1 MRGCGGGYTVRNSLK
16 ASVRLGEV
24 RKVRAMATAKSKR
37 PSGSKPA
44 SGKGASGEEDST
56 APKGYPLKSQ
66 REAAQ
71 RLIAMGGSAP
81 GMEDIPRR
89 RSEPSPEWA
98 RYWAQLEEEEARKR
112 GEEAGS

>member
-1 MRGCGGGYTVRNSLK
+1 
-16 ASVRLGEV
+16 
-24 RKVRAMATAKSKR
+24 MATAKSKR

-44 SGKGASGEEDST
+44 SVKGASGEEDGT

-71 RLIAMGGSAP
+71 RLIAMGGSTP
-81 GMEDIPRR
+81 DMEDIPRR

-112 GEEAGS
+112 GEEADS